1 MKWNLYDP
9 RELPD
14 LLRSWAPEVTPQT
27 TPEET
32 HRLAL
37 KKEYVY
43 EIAARVEA
51 ELRKADRL
59 RKDK

>member
-14 LLRSWAPEVTPQT
+14 LLRSWAPAVTPQA

-32 HRLAL
+32 HLLAL
-37 KKEYVY
+37 KNEWYL

-51 ELRKADRL
+51 ELRKAKRQQEG
-59 RKDK
+59 

>member
-9 RELPD
+9 RELPS
-14 LLRSWAPEVTPQT
+14 LLRSWAPEVTPQS

-32 HRLAL
+32 HILAL
-37 KKEYVY
+37 KREWYL

-51 ELRKADRL
+51 EIRKTK
-59 RKDK
+59 RKEG

>member
-1 MKWNLYDP
+1 MKWNVYDP
-9 RELPD
+9 RELPS
-14 LLRSWAPEVTPQT
+14 LLKSWAPEVTPQA

-37 KKEYVY
+37 KKEYIL

-51 ELRKADRL
+51 ELRKADRI
-59 RKDK
+59 RNGK